1 MAKEGLYKFY
11 GELPTWAKGI
21 IGVAIV
27 GGIGIIGYTVY
38 KKLSKSQ
45 SEKDAEESLKDT
57 NEDIKKLLKTQKP
70 SYIPAQYGAF
80 SDALFEAMSG
90 GGTDEDA
97 IFEIFKK
104 TKNTLDVLLIV
115 KAFGIREYT
124 DDKFLMFN
132 IKPMNLNQWLSA
144 ELSQIE
150 KNKLNQILTSKGI
163 KFQF

>member
-1 MAKEGLYKFY
+1 MKEVKQIFNN
-11 GELPTWAKGI
+11 LPQWSKGI
-21 IGVAIV
+21 IAVAVVGGVAL
-27 GGIGIIGYTVY
+27 IGYTIY
-38 KKLSKSQ
+38 KKVNKSQ

-70 SYIPAQYGAF
+70 SFMPSQYGTF

-90 GGTDEDA
+90 QGTDEEA
-97 IFEIFKK
+97 IYDIFKK
-104 TKNTLDVLLIV
+104 TKNTLDVLMII
-115 KAFGIREYT
+115 KAFGIREYS

-144 ELSQIE
+144 ELSYSE
-150 KNKLNQILTSKGI
+150 KNKLNEILSSKGI